1 MQQRKRYSEEF
12 KREAVGL
19 TRLPGASVSQIARDL
34 GNGVVL
40 VDDSYNA
47 NPASL
52 DAAMDALVAAAGEGW
67 LVLGDMRELG
77 EQDGELHAQAGR
89 RACASGITR
98 LYALGELS
106 GMAAAA
112 FGEGARVFDSHAA
125 LADAL
130 RIDLQKYVETRA
142 AGQAALRVLVKG
154 SRGSAMDRIVV
165 ALLSAREKTSHA
177 A

>member
-1 MQQRKRYSEEF
+1 MQP
-12 KREAVGL
+12 V
-19 TRLPGASVSQIARDL
+19 PGRQIARDL

-52 DAAMDALVAAAGEGW
+52 DAAMDALVAAAGESW

-77 EQDGELHAQAGR
+77 EQGGELHVQAGR
-89 RACASGITR
+89 RARDSGIAR
-98 LYALGELS
+98 LYALGTLS
-106 GMAAAA
+106 AMAATA
-112 FGEGARVFDSHAA
+112 FGDGARVFESHAA

-130 RIDLQKYVETRA
+130 RIDLQKCMDTRVA
-142 AGQAALRVLVKG
+142 EPAALRVLIKG
-154 SRGSAMDRIVV
+154 SRGSAMDRIVT